1 MDNLFFLLSEDRKTK
16 RYIQILKYLKHQK
29 TVATD
34 VIANELELNRGT
46 VTNDLSELQN
56 ILPDG
61 IDLIQDFRKGYR
73 LEYSTDNSIDYY
85 ITKLCRSTPVYK
97 IIDTL
102 LQKDKISISEL
113 ANEVFLSESVV
124 YRRISYMNK
133 ILKSYRISISTH
145 MLEFVGDEADIR
157 CFLFAFYR
165 TFMDYFS
172 TKPIDSIYEKS
183 YDKTMIRLRKSGTS
197 TLHVN
202 NAKVFL
208 WTVIT
213 RIRIIN
219 QRFITFDNT
228 FENTIMEKESYK
240 NFKSTY
246 LLTLIDLQEEF
257 EKLDFTLPES
267 EIIWAYLV
275 NLDCIEYV
283 PTNSINPKDSD
294 LYRVDDAESIQKIT
308 SIIGNILEESFEL
321 SNLNERSY
329 KTLVAYFVNMLLLS
343 KVSSNFQKLS
353 YPLKRHIQEGYD
365 EVYHE
370 WFEQLQKNS
379 TALPTIINIDDV
391 ACALTML
398 TIPIIHT
405 HKNGTLNILFSFEAE
420 VGYSSILVDASK
432 LLVTPDITATYVF
445 SSAVTPEFIESNN
458 IDILVSNFEQRNEE
472 NFNCRIIRLSYIPTA
487 AEWTQLRNEIVKAF

>member
-183 YDKTMIRLRKSGTS
+183 YDKTMIRLRKVVLVHYMS
-197 TLHVN
+197 
-202 NAKVFL
+202 
-208 WTVIT
+208 IT
-213 RIRIIN
+213 P
-219 QRFITFDNT
+219 
-228 FENTIMEKESYK
+228 
-240 NFKSTY
+240 KSFY
-246 LLTLIDLQEEF
+246 GQLLLEF
-257 EKLDFTLPES
+257 E
-267 EIIWAYLV
+267 
-275 NLDCIEYV
+275 
-283 PTNSINPKDSD
+283 
-294 LYRVDDAESIQKIT
+294 
-308 SIIGNILEESFEL
+308 
-321 SNLNERSY
+321 
-329 KTLVAYFVNMLLLS
+329 LLIS
-343 KVSSNFQKLS
+343 VSSHS
-353 YPLKRHIQEGYD
+353 TIHLK
-365 EVYHE
+365 
-370 WFEQLQKNS
+370 
-379 TALPTIINIDDV
+379 
-391 ACALTML
+391 
-398 TIPIIHT
+398 
-405 HKNGTLNILFSFEAE
+405 
-420 VGYSSILVDASK
+420 
-432 LLVTPDITATYVF
+432 
-445 SSAVTPEFIESNN
+445 
-458 IDILVSNFEQRNEE
+458 
-472 NFNCRIIRLSYIPTA
+472 IR
-487 AEWTQLRNEIVKAF
+487 